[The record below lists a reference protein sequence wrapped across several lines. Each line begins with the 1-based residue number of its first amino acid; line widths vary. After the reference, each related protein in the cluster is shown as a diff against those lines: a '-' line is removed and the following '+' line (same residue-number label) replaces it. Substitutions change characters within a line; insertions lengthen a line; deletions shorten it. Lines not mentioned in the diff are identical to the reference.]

1 VNTLNTLKSKID
13 LNAIRAGI
21 VTFFTSH
28 FHKVSAETLGW
39 LAVMSIHFATIPTLL
54 AALAG
59 LTDKF
64 PPVDLVLFI
73 WGGLVLMFFRSVL
86 LKDMLNVVT
95 IGIGF
100 MIQASIMALMLFK

>member
-1 VNTLNTLKSKID
+1 MNTMISKINLD
-13 LNAIRAGI
+13 AVRTTV
-21 VTFFTSH
+21 VTFFTTH

-86 LKDMLNVVT
+86 LKDMLNIVT

>member
-1 VNTLNTLKSKID
+1 MNIEKAKID
-13 LNAIRAGI
+13 LDAIRASV
-21 VTFFTSH
+21 VTFFTTH

-64 PPVDLVLFI
+64 PPVDLVLFV

-95 IGIGF
+95 IGVGF
-100 MIQASIMALMLFK
+100 IIQASIMALMLFK

>member
-1 VNTLNTLKSKID
+1 MSTETKID
-13 LNAIRAGI
+13 LEAMKNSV
-21 VTFFTSH
+21 VTFFKSH

-64 PPVDLVLFI
+64 PPVDLVLFV

-86 LKDMLNVVT
+86 LKDMLNIVT
-95 IGIGF
+95 IGVGF
-100 MIQASIMALMLFK
+100 IIQASIMALMLFK

>member
-1 VNTLNTLKSKID
+1 MNTMISKINLD
-13 LNAIRAGI
+13 AVRTAV
-21 VTFFTSH
+21 VTFFTTH

-54 AALAG
+54 AAMAG
-59 LTDKF
+59 LTDTF

-86 LKDMLNVVT
+86 LEDMLNIVT

>member
-1 VNTLNTLKSKID
+1 MNISKID
-13 LNAIRAGI
+13 LDAVRNSVIA
-21 VTFFTSH
+21 FFRNH
-28 FHKVSAETLGW
+28 FHTVSAETLGW

-86 LKDMLNVVT
+86 LKDMLNIVT